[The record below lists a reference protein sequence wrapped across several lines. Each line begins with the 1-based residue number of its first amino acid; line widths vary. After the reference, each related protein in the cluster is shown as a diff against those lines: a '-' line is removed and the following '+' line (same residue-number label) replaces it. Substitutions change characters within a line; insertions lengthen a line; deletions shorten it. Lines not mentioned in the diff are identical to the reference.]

1 MKIKLYILLIFLIGY
16 EIAVAQSYNN
26 DPKTEIHTKSSVQS
40 GISIYPNPAID
51 MFHVNSDIPVGKV
64 EIFNIIGK
72 KIKTIEN
79 VDSNTFNVADL
90 RNGIYLVRIFSEHNK
105 VLKVIRLG
113 INKQHP

>member
-16 EIAVAQSYNN
+16 EVAIAQSYSN
-26 DPKTEIHTKSSVQS
+26 DPQTEINMKRSAQT

-51 MFHVNSDIPVGKV
+51 LFHVNSEIPVGKV

-72 KIKTIEN
+72 KIKILEN
-79 VDSNTFNVADL
+79 IDSNTFNVSDL
-90 RNGIYLVRIFSEHNK
+90 RNGIYLVRIFNKHNK